1 MPFITE
7 EIYCTLLPEEETIM
21 TTEWPVYRDDRNFPQ
36 AEALI
41 NTYIE
46 LVRGIRNIRMEMNVP
61 NGTKTDLYLVGKD
74 EAGVKALRTL
84 TRTIP
89 GMERMVFAKNIEVR
103 EDKAGIGDDA
113 VTVVLS
119 NATAYIPLDELVDK
133 EKEIA
138 RLTAENEKMDKEI
151 ARAEGMLKN
160 PNFVNKAPAAKVEA
174 ERAKLEKYKAM
185 KQQIEEQL
193 KRY

>member
-1 MPFITE
+1 
-7 EIYCTLLPEEETIM
+7 
-21 TTEWPVYRDDRNFPQ
+21 
-36 AEALI
+36 
-41 NTYIE
+41 
-46 LVRGIRNIRMEMNVP
+46 
-61 NGTKTDLYLVGKD
+61 
-74 EAGVKALRTL
+74 
-84 TRTIP
+84 
-89 GMERMVFAKNIEVR
+89 
-103 EDKAGIGDDA
+103 
-113 VTVVLS
+113 VLS